1 MNMAEY
7 GGTLQRMG
15 LSNLQALAEIER
27 QRLEADRVMKDE
39 SSQARAQTLGGLAG
53 TVVGAGKGYFSDRE
67 AKHNQRET
75 TAQAD
80 RDMERQAIMTRN
92 IQQGLPARKDLPE
105 RYSPTR
111 YSALDD
117 IHDMFKDLGWA
128 D

>member
-1 MNMAEY
+1 MNVAEY
-7 GGTLQRMG
+7 GGGLQRIG
-15 LSNLQALAEIER
+15 LDNLQALADLE
-27 QRLEADRVMKDE
+27 QRRLTLGRMINEE
-39 SSQARAQTLGGLAG
+39 NSQAKAEAIGGLVG
-53 TVVGAGKGYFSDRE
+53 TAVGAGKGYFSDRE
-67 AKHNQRET
+67 AQHNQREA

-92 IQQGLPARKDLPE
+92 IQQGLPARQDLPE